1 MNKTELCKIMEKNQ
15 SDKAPGLSGH
25 HNYTLEYS
33 RIFKNI
39 KDNASNIFELGLG
52 TNNTDIPSNMGENG
66 KPGAS
71 LYGWK
76 EYFLNAHIYGAD
88 IDSRILFSDD
98 RISTFYVDQTNS
110 ETIDI
115 LWTNEKLKNIQF
127 DIMIDDGLH
136 ELDANINFLKHS
148 IHKLKPF
155 GIYII
160 EDIIFDKIN
169 DYIRELNYLKEK
181 NNFTYIIKILENKNN
196 SFDNCLIFIYL
207 N

>member
-1 MNKTELCKIMEKNQ
+1 
-15 SDKAPGLSGH
+15 
-25 HNYTLEYS
+25 
-33 RIFKNI
+33 
-39 KDNASNIFELGLG
+39 
-52 TNNTDIPSNMGENG
+52 
-66 KPGAS
+66 
-71 LYGWK
+71 
-76 EYFLNAHIYGAD
+76 
-88 IDSRILFSDD
+88 
-98 RISTFYVDQTNS
+98 
-110 ETIDI
+110 
-115 LWTNEKLKNIQF
+115 
-127 DIMIDDGLH
+127 MIDDGLH